1 MSNDEKMELPFDG
14 ETAEESQLWK
24 ALGDIPGEEPSP
36 QLRQN
41 FYRNL
46 EKASRVSIATQLRGL
61 LGFSGN
67 MGWLTATACI
77 LVGIG
82 AGQMVGSPA
91 GDDDYDG
98 MRLVALEENV
108 SMLNRNLILDRL
120 ENDTAS
126 KRLRGVMDAAALV
139 GDDEEITTAL
149 LLRAT
154 DDRVRSVRTAAIT
167 ALGPRMA
174 APAIGSR
181 LMELLRSTESP
192 LVQLALVDLVLRNGS
207 NQQISELQKLADD
220 GLLHPDIA
228 SHVLTSL
235 EGELI

>member
-24 ALGDIPGEEPSP
+24 ALGDIPGDEPSP

-82 AGQMVGSPA
+82 AGQMVGGPA
-91 GDDDYDG
+91 GDDDG
-98 MRLVALEENV
+98 MRLAALE
-108 SMLNRNLILDRL
+108 
-120 ENDTAS
+120 
-126 KRLRGVMDAAALV
+126 
-139 GDDEEITTAL
+139 
-149 LLRAT
+149 
-154 DDRVRSVRTAAIT
+154 
-167 ALGPRMA
+167 
-174 APAIGSR
+174 
-181 LMELLRSTESP
+181 
-192 LVQLALVDLVLRNGS
+192 
-207 NQQISELQKLADD
+207 
-220 GLLHPDIA
+220 
-228 SHVLTSL
+228 
-235 EGELI
+235 

>member
-1 MSNDEKMELPFDG
+1 MSNEETRELPFDG

-24 ALGDIPGEEPSP
+24 SLGDIPGEEPSP

-46 EKASRVSIATQLRGL
+46 EKASRVSISTQLRGL

-77 LVGIG
+77 LVGLG
-82 AGQMVGSPA
+82 VGQLVGSPA
-91 GDDDYDG
+91 DDDT
-98 MRLVALEENV
+98 RLVALEENV

-139 GDDEEITTAL
+139 GDDEEIATAL

-154 DDRVRSVRTAAIT
+154 DDRVRSIRTAAIT

-174 APAIGSR
+174 APKIGGR
-181 LMELLRSTESP
+181 LMELLQSTESP

-207 NQQISELQKLADD
+207 NQQISELQKLAAD

>member
-1 MSNDEKMELPFDG
+1 MSNKETKELPFDG

-46 EKASRVSIATQLRGL
+46 EKASRVSISTQLRGL

-77 LVGIG
+77 LIGLG
-82 AGQMVGSPA
+82 AGQLVGSPA
-91 GDDDYDG
+91 DDDT
-98 MRLVALEENV
+98 RLVALEENV

-235 EGELI
+235 EGDLI

>member
-1 MSNDEKMELPFDG
+1 MSNEETKELPFDG

-46 EKASRVSIATQLRGL
+46 EKASRVSISTQLRGL

-77 LVGIG
+77 LIGLG
-82 AGQMVGSPA
+82 AGQLVGSPA
-91 GDDDYDG
+91 DDDT
-98 MRLVALEENV
+98 RLVALEENV

>member
-1 MSNDEKMELPFDG
+1 MSNEKTRELPFDG

-46 EKASRVSIATQLRGL
+46 EKASRVSISTQLRGL

-77 LVGIG
+77 LVGLG
-82 AGQMVGSPA
+82 VGQLVGSPA
-91 GDDDYDG
+91 DDDA
-98 MRLVALEENV
+98 RLVALEENV

-139 GDDEEITTAL
+139 GDDEEITMAL

-228 SHVLTSL
+228 SHVSTSL